1 MITAAENWTRDEVGR
16 LYRTPALEL
25 IHRAATVHR
34 EHHRAGEIQVCTLL
48 SIKTGGCPENCGYCA
63 QSAHHDTELGGQ
75 DLLDVGAVVD
85 AARDARASGST
96 RFCMGAA
103 WKQVRDD
110 DDFERVLAMVRQVSA
125 TGLEVCCTLG
135 MLTEDQARRLKEAGL
150 DAYNHNLDTGAE
162 YYREV
167 VSTHTYEDRLQTIKM
182 VLAAGISLCCGGIL
196 GLGEG
201 EDDVID
207 LLCALANLPAP
218 PESIPV
224 NALVPI
230 PGTPMADRPQ
240 TSVWEL
246 VRTIATVRILVPTAV
261 VRLAAGRDR
270 LSAVEQA
277 LCFLAGANSIF
288 TGEKLLTTP
297 HPGAERDAALFDLL
311 GLQPR
316 APHSAPPS
324 R

>member
-1 MITAAENWTRDEVGR
+1 MLTPPGNWTRDEVGR
-16 LYRTPALEL
+16 IYRAPALEL
-25 IHRAATVHR
+25 IQRAATVHR
-34 EHHRAGEIQVCTLL
+34 EHHRAGEIQVCALL
-48 SIKTGGCPENCGYCA
+48 SIKTGGCSEDCGYCA
-63 QSAHHDTELGGQ
+63 QSAHHDTELDRQ
-75 DLLDVGAVVD
+75 DLLDVGAVVA
-85 AARDARASGST
+85 AARTARASGST

-110 DDFERVLAMVRQVSA
+110 DDFERVLEMVRQVSA

-135 MLTEDQARRLKEAGL
+135 MLTEEQALSLREAGL

-162 YYREV
+162 YYPRV
-167 VSTHTYEDRLQTIKM
+167 VSTHTYEDRLQTIKN
-182 VLAAGISLCCGGIL
+182 VLRAGISLCCGGIL

-207 LLCALANLPAP
+207 LLHALANLPAP

-230 PGTPMADRPQ
+230 PGTPMADKAQ

-246 VRTIATVRILVPTAV
+246 VRTIATARILVPTAM

-270 LSAVEQA
+270 LTPVEQA

-288 TGEKLLTTP
+288 TGERLLTTP
-297 HPGAERDAALFDLL
+297 HAGADRDAALFDLL

-316 APHSAPPS
+316 APHSEPPG
-324 R
+324 